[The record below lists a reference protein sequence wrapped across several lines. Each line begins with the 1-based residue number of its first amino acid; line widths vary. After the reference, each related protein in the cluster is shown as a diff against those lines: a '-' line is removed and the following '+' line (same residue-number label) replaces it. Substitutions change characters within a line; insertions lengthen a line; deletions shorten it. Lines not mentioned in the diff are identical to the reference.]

1 MLPNGFPRFSFPP
14 PSKIDARW
22 VLLNG
27 VTRRHA
33 RPEFFSAEFFCF
45 ACLSHFWYFEQ
56 LLLLPLTVK
65 VSVVVSADQSR
76 VTTRTFLKKKKSFF
90 LQLIDHAISKC
101 ISWLEK
107 RLNKVTISSK
117 KNRIFC
123 IFLLFV
129 NFFLRLWASIW
140 ESPFPGFR
148 RSCFKY

>member
-1 MLPNGFPRFSFPP
+1 MLPNGFPRNFSPP

-22 VLLNG
+22 VFLNG

-33 RPEFFSAEFFCF
+33 RPEFFSADFFCF
-45 ACLSHFWYFEQ
+45 AFLSHFWYFEQ

-76 VTTRTFLKKKKSFF
+76 VTTRTFLKKNLFF

-107 RLNKVTISSK
+107 KVEQSNNFVEK
-117 KNRIFC
+117 KSYFFAF
-123 IFLLFV
+123 FLLFV
-129 NFFLRLWASIW
+129 NFFYVCERQFA
-140 ESPFPGFR
+140 GFR